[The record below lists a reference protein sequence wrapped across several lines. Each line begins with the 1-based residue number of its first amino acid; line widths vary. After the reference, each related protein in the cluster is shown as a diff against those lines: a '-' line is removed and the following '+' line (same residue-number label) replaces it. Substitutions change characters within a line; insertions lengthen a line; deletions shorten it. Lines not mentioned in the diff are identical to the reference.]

1 MNDERPRTSAQE
13 ERVFARQERDNARTD
28 RDTAK
33 KERDS
38 AKQERDAVKHAFLQ
52 CTDPVVKNLLR
63 QEWGSAQLEV
73 DHSQIALNDAQTA
86 LRNAQTALDA
96 QTKSFTRLA
105 VVAANS
111 SPSGVSGKSGT
122 TAKSTCEAVATSA
135 DKEHADRPSPVT
147 AAAGRPAYHPPKRH
161 RLKYFRTEEGTRWRL
176 GNFCVHLWQELSYT
190 GSCVLC
196 GNRTS
201 SGCHGCSQGANIF
214 LCRKRRNGHDSCCFT
229 RFHTKQKL
237 P

>member
-1 MNDERPRTSAQE
+1 MNDHERGERAPNSQCSVIVPVNGMASPEFSLGDAGPTVYFAHRVQSAQE

-111 SPSGVSGKSGT
+111 SPSGSFHLQKVVS
-122 TAKSTCEAVATSA
+122 E
-135 DKEHADRPSPVT
+135 E
-147 AAAGRPAYHPPKRH
+147 KR
-161 RLKYFRTEEGTRWRL
+161 LDNGTR
-176 GNFCVHLWQELSYT
+176 Q
-190 GSCVLC
+190 SCGWHVA
-196 GNRTS
+196 
-201 SGCHGCSQGANIF
+201 GCNY
-214 LCRKRRNGHDSCCFT
+214 
-229 RFHTKQKL
+229 
-237 P
+237 